1 MDSTTTQNEPG
12 PVERGF
18 VEALAIA
25 RAAYRL
31 DIRLY
36 AVDVTAYGA
45 AVEAHVSINRRDRA
59 AGATVAAI
67 DRLADDLGLSDEHIT
82 PFVPGNYRRRGTLG
96 TLPVKIFGQDDRHT
110 ACHCDECRGETP
122 PEPLPHNA
130 ERDTNVATA

>member
-45 AVEAHVSINRRDRA
+45 AVEALVSINSDS

-67 DRLADDLGLSDEHIT
+67 DRLADDLGLSDEHIR
-82 PFVPGNYRRRGTLG
+82 PFAPGNYARRGTLG

-110 ACHCDECRGETP
+110 ACHCDECRPSQSG
-122 PEPLPHNA
+122 
-130 ERDTNVATA
+130 ATA